1 LVKAANW
8 LNHLEHDWKSP
19 VWSHWMRALTTGH
32 CLVRYDERGNGMSD
46 WDTPDLSFDAFVD
59 DLESVVDNL
68 GLERF
73 DLLGIS
79 QGAAVAIAYAVR
91 HPERVR
97 RMVIYG
103 GYAAGWAARGDPDE
117 VARREAMITLTET
130 GWGADHPAY
139 RQLFTNLYIPGGTAE
154 QVKWFNDVQWVSAS
168 PENATRMQRVL
179 STIDVRDIVSKV
191 SVPTL
196 VVHARDDQV
205 VPFAAGQ
212 YLAQHIP
219 GATFVALEGK
229 NHILLET
236 DTAWDRFVQVTRTF
250 LTEGEA
256 VSQRRGTAL
265 SHALLDPIQECRSAD
280 GTRIAYAASGEGF
293 PLVKTPNWMTNLS
306 LDAENPVYRH
316 WLEECSRGRRFV
328 RSDMRGFGMSE
339 HDPKRFDFEAMVED
353 VAALVDA
360 EGFDQVDL
368 LGVSHG
374 AAAAIAYAA
383 RNPERVRRLVLVNS
397 FAAGWRVR
405 ADADEIAWR
414 ESLWEMNS
422 KQMSFRRSALG
433 EMFITLYFPSAS
445 NELIEWHNQHLAE
458 LGPNEILEPMINL
471 AANIDV
477 RGELAKVRAETLV
490 VHATKDGNAPI
501 AAGRA
506 VAEGIADARF
516 VEIESANH
524 ILLGDEPAWPVFV
537 KELRAF
543 LGQRAAIHGPVPVAL
558 T

>member
-1 LVKAANW
+1 
-8 LNHLEHDWKSP
+8 
-19 VWSHWMRALTTGH
+19 
-32 CLVRYDERGNGMSD
+32 
-46 WDTPDLSFDAFVD
+46 
-59 DLESVVDNL
+59 
-68 GLERF
+68 
-73 DLLGIS
+73 
-79 QGAAVAIAYAVR
+79 
-91 HPERVR
+91 
-97 RMVIYG
+97 
-103 GYAAGWAARGDPDE
+103 
-117 VARREAMITLTET
+117 
-130 GWGADHPAY
+130 
-139 RQLFTNLYIPGGTAE
+139 
-154 QVKWFNDVQWVSAS
+154 
-168 PENATRMQRVL
+168 
-179 STIDVRDIVSKV
+179 
-191 SVPTL
+191 
-196 VVHARDDQV
+196 V